1 MTQEKTRGAD
11 HLVAALIRA
20 GVRHVFALSG
30 NQIMPVFDAALG
42 TDLRLHHTRHE
53 GATGFMAEAYAQMT
67 GEVGVAMVT
76 AGGGLGNALTA
87 LISATYSQ
95 TPILLMSGDSPVSG
109 DGTGAFQEMDQIG
122 LTRPLTKASERI
134 TDPAQ
139 FPETVARLLSI
150 ARDGIPGP
158 VHLSLPDDMLRIETP
173 APAPYPEVTL
183 PATDLPSAA
192 TPDLDRLTTALD
204 AAQKPL
210 VILGPLLSETR
221 YPGLAERLR
230 HALAAPVF
238 CVESPRGLNDP
249 MLGRWKEALREADL
263 VVSLGKPVDV
273 TLGFGKTDN
282 APDARWHVVTPDERD
297 AGIARRNLGERL
309 DQLWSADPRA
319 VAQAL
324 TEANPTADRAAWVD
338 HVTTLIAAQ
347 VPEAADSARL
357 DSASV
362 CHAIQR
368 VAQDSPNPVVIRDG
382 GEFGQWAQ
390 ALIRAPRMLTNGVS
404 GVIGGG
410 LCYALGARAADPT
423 ASVFTMMGDGTVGFH
438 LPEFETALRENLPF
452 VAVIGNDHRWNAE
465 YLIQQRD
472 YGSDRTHGCELS
484 GARYDLAVAALGG
497 FGAHVTRHEDLK
509 PALRAALASGLPAC
523 VNVEIET
530 IPAPK
535 FP

>member
-1 MTQEKTRGAD
+1 MTQTKTRGAD
-11 HLVAALIRA
+11 HLVAALTRA
-20 GVRHVFALSG
+20 GVRDVFALSG
-30 NQIMPVFDAALG
+30 NQIMPVFDAALNSE
-42 TDLRLHHTRHE
+42 LRLHHTRHE

-87 LISATYSQ
+87 LISAAYSQ
-95 TPILLMSGDSPVSG
+95 TPILLMSGDSPVAA

-122 LTRPLTKASERI
+122 LTRPLTKASERV
-134 TDPAQ
+134 TDPAL

-173 APAPYPEVTL
+173 APAPFPDVDL
-183 PATDLPSAA
+183 PATDLAA
-192 TPDLDRLTTALD
+192 EAAGDLDRLTTAL
-204 AAQKPL
+204 ARAEKPL
-210 VILGPLLSETR
+210 VILGPLLSDTR
-221 YPGLAERLR
+221 YPGLSEALTA
-230 HALAAPVF
+230 ALAAPTF
-238 CVESPRGLNDP
+238 SVESPRGLNDP

-263 VVSLGKPVDV
+263 VISLGKPVDV
-273 TLGFGKTDN
+273 TLGFGRTEA
-282 APDARWHVVTPDERD
+282 APQARWHVVTPDDRD
-297 AGIARRNLGERL
+297 AGIALRNLDERL

-319 VAQAL
+319 VAHAL
-324 TEANPTADRAAWVD
+324 RAQGTAPDRAAWCS
-338 HVTTLIAAQ
+338 HVADLIAAQ
-347 VPEAADSARL
+347 VPEAADRDGL

-368 VAQDSPNPVVIRDG
+368 VVRDSPNPVVIRDG

-390 ALIRAPRMLTNGVS
+390 ALIRSPRMLTNGVS

-410 LCYALGARAADPT
+410 LCYALGARAADPS
-423 ASVFTMMGDGTVGFH
+423 ASVFTIMGDGTVGFH

-472 YGSDRTHGCELS
+472 YGADRTHGCELT
-484 GARYDLAVAALGG
+484 GARYDRAVEALGG
-497 FGAHVTRHEDLK
+497 FGAHVTRAEDLE

-530 IPAPK
+530 TPAPK